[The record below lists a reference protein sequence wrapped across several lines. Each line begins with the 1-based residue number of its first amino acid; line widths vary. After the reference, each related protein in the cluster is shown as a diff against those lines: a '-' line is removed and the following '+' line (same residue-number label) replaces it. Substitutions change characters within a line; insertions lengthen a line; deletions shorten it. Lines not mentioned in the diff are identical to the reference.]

1 LSGSDWFA
9 HELAW
14 QFGEP
19 DPQCLLR
26 RISSVQFNQWLAF
39 YCQKNGIKTDSGDD
53 QEVLAAKFKAIAS
66 MHSGIERQ
74 LDGD

>member
-1 LSGSDWFA
+1 M
-9 HELAW
+9 
-14 QFGEP
+14 
-19 DPQCLLR
+19 
-26 RISSVQFNQWLAF
+26 QFNQWLAF

-53 QEVLAAKFKAIAS
+53 QEILAAKFKAIAS